1 VEYPFKEKRDQD
13 PSMKHN
19 SYKSNM
25 NTQFS

>member
-1 VEYPFKEKRDQD
+1 
-13 PSMKHN
+13 MKHN